1 MQRKLAERDSES
13 CLVMQASSDGC
24 RTNRDEVAAKGSL
37 TSWMHK
43 SKGPVRRPVPT
54 AVRAKGRADYFSAG
68 ERTFI
73 EWARHSLQALSTV
86 HPGPPWD
93 DLAPLG
99 RVLGDAKVVALGE
112 AVHCGAEPL
121 EFRNRLFQYLV
132 CELGFTAI
140 AIESG
145 LVEGRTVHDY
155 VRGGPGEL
163 SDILARGIGWTFDK
177 LPQNAALIQWMHKYN
192 AEVQYSRKINF
203 YGFDVP
209 GSPGNADARRGVDT
223 ALTEIL
229 HYLHRVDRTAA
240 SSIQAR
246 LTPLLAKLH
255 FALEGSGTGAGYQ
268 ELSQTMRDALTAE
281 IADLLVLIERCE
293 AKYTAATSPAEYAWA
308 HRTAISAR
316 QVDAWLRHIPLGW
329 KRTRSTRAPLSGSE
343 VSFLPSASDVRDRA
357 QADNLEWI
365 VAQEGSEGKVL
376 VFASRYH
383 ISAAPVKSTF
393 WRSRGVQYEQEVAG
407 TYLRRR
413 FADRLVTI
421 GNVVG
426 EARTDHHAD
435 PFLAPRQ
442 SIDALAREI
451 RVPLFLLDLRSA
463 PSNVANWLHREHSLA
478 DAGHELSLI
487 LDDAFDVLLYIQSV
501 TPASGRATVT

>member
-1 MQRKLAERDSES
+1 
-13 CLVMQASSDGC
+13 
-24 RTNRDEVAAKGSL
+24 
-37 TSWMHK
+37 MHK
-43 SKGPVRRPVPT
+43 AKARARRPISIAARV
-54 AVRAKGRADYFSAG
+54 KGRADYFSAG

-73 EWARHSLQALSTV
+73 EWARHSHQTLSTV
-86 HPGPPWD
+86 HPGRPWD
-93 DLAPLG
+93 DLKALG
-99 RVLGDAKVVALGE
+99 RLLGDAKIVALGE

-145 LVEGRTVHDY
+145 IAEGRTVHDY

-177 LPQNAALIQWMHKYN
+177 LPQNAALIEWMRKYN
-192 AEVQYSRKINF
+192 AEFQHSRKINF

-229 HYLHRVDRTAA
+229 HYLHRVDRIAA

-246 LTPLLAKLH
+246 LTPLLAKLY
-255 FALEGSGTGAGYQ
+255 FDLENSSTCAGY
-268 ELSQTMRDALTAE
+268 EMLSQPMRDALTAE
-281 IADLLVLIERCE
+281 IVDVLALVERCE
-293 AKYTAATSPAEYAWA
+293 AKYTATTSSADYGWA
-308 HRTAISAR
+308 HRAAVGAR
-316 QVDAWLRHIPLGW
+316 QSDTWLRQIPVGW
-329 KRTRSTRAPLSGSE
+329 KRTQSPRAPLRVDE
-343 VSFLPSASDVRDRA
+343 ASFLCLASDVRDRA

-365 VAQEGSEGKVL
+365 VAQEGLEGKVL

-383 ISAAPVKSTF
+383 LSAAPVTSSF
-393 WRSRGVQYEQEVAG
+393 WRSKGVQHEHEVAG

-421 GNVVG
+421 GNIAGAV
-426 EARTDHHAD
+426 RTNHHAGS
-435 PFLAPRQ
+435 FLAPKQ
-442 SIDALAREI
+442 SIDGLAREV
-451 RVPLFLLDLRSA
+451 RAPLFLLDLRSA
-463 PSNVANWLHREHSLA
+463 PSNVANWLKKEHSLA
-478 DAGHELSLI
+478 DRDQELSLV
-487 LDDAFDVLLYIQSV
+487 LDDAFDLLLYIENI
-501 TPASGRATVT
+501 TPASSTATVM